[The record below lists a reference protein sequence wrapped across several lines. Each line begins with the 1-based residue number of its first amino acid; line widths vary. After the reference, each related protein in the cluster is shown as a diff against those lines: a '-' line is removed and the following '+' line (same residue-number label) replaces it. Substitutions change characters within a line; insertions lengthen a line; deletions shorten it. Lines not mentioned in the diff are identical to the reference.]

1 MKTLDRLKKYG
12 SYNVHDYTS
21 YVSFGCGA
29 VKVNKSDLRTLAK
42 MIENKEIN
50 SQHLV
55 LLKHMNRSGN
65 FSFNGNVTKFL
76 TFAKLIK
83 EVKITSSVRALNR
96 IVIATGGRR
105 TVTELL
111 KMDPLTLRRLAGPVK
126 VKS

>member
-29 VKVNKSDLRTLAK
+29 VKVNKTDLRALAK
-42 MIENKEIN
+42 AIENKEIN

-55 LLKHMNRSGN
+55 VLKHMNRNGT
-65 FSFNGNVTKFL
+65 FSFNGNTASFL

-105 TVTELL
+105 SATDLL
-111 KMDPLTLRRLAGPVK
+111 KINPLTLRRLAGPVK